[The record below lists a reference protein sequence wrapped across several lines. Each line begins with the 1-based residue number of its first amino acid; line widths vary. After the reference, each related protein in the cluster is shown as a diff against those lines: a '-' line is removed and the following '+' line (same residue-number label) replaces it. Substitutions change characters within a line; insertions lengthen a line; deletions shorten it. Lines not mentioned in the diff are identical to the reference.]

1 MFNSII
7 NYPPFVSALNVNLS
21 ATITTLDLSGEQLFL
36 WGTPISESW
45 TSGTKDITG
54 VRLIYTTVTANS
66 SSVFNISLQLPSAS
80 ANVYRPDGIPLAVWS
95 GSVTTASFSTTTP
108 VTHSFTSSY
117 TISPNTKL
125 GVVFKYDIFSASTA
139 VSPRAFLSRGEF
151 STVYGASTST
161 TTGSTWGTSTGILPI
176 QFICSDGSNLTY
188 NGVPDAF
195 IVTSFTSNEYTST
208 ATGTGIDS
216 GDERGMLW
224 IPKRTYD
231 IDKFVMLGRLVNTT
245 TITNFNMYRDTTLL
259 AQKTYTSQSNPNL
272 QNFYRYS
279 VDINPPVRVYP
290 NDNIR
295 FTTAPQSGSTRHVRI
310 SFGST
315 EQMKNFLG
323 GDDDE
328 IEFSFTNRVDGGAW
342 NTPSGATSSL
352 HMLQIY
358 GNEVTGSAL
367 LSGSLTISGSVTLGG
382 QVVSGARVY
391 ALRQSDGLVITTQSA
406 NDGGY
411 QFNLSS
417 STYHVFVE
425 HTTGSQQ
432 YNATS
437 LWDIQPV

>member
-7 NYPPFVSALNVNLS
+7 NYPPFVSAVNVNLS
-21 ATITTLDLSGEQLFL
+21 STIITMDLSGEQLFL

-54 VRLIYTTVTANS
+54 VRLTYATVTVNS
-66 SSVFNISLQLPSAS
+66 TSVLNISLQLPSAS
-80 ANVYRPDGIPLAVWS
+80 ANPTRPNGTPLAVWS
-95 GSVTTASFSTTTP
+95 GSVTAANFNTTSP

-117 TISPNTKL
+117 TISPNTKIGML
-125 GVVFKYDIFSASTA
+125 FKYDIFNATTQLAPRGIASRTEYN
-139 VSPRAFLSRGEF
+139 P
-151 STVYGASTST
+151 VYGTSTSD
-161 TTGSTWGTSTGILPI
+161 TTGSVWNAGTGIIPI
-176 QFICSDGSNLTY
+176 QFICSDGSTLTFT
-188 NGVPDAF
+188 GIPDAF
-195 IVTSFTSNEYTST
+195 IVASSVSSDYSST
-208 ATGTGIDS
+208 TGGTGIDS

-224 IPKRTYD
+224 IPKKTYD
-231 IDKFVMLGRLVNTT
+231 IDKFVMLGRLVQSSSVAT
-245 TITNFNMYRDTTLL
+245 FNMYRDTTLL
-259 AQKTYTSQSNPNL
+259 AQKTYTSQSNPNV
-272 QNFYRYS
+272 QTFYKYF

-290 NDNIR
+290 NENIR
-295 FTTAPQSGSTRHVRI
+295 FTTAPQSGTVRNVRI

-315 EQMKNFLG
+315 EQLKNFLG

-328 IEFSFTNRVDGGAW
+328 IEFSYTSRTDGGAW
-342 NTPSGATSSL
+342 NTPPGATSSL

-367 LSGSLTISGSVTLGG
+367 LSGSLAISGSVTLGG
-382 QVVSGARVY
+382 QVVSGAQVY

-406 NDGGY
+406 NDGTY
-411 QFNLSS
+411 RFNLTS

-437 LWDIQPV
+437 LWDIQPI